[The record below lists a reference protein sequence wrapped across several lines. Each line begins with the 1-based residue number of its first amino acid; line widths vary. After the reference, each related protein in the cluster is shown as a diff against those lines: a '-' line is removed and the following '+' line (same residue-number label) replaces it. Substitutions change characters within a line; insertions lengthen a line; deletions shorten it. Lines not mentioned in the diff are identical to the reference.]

1 MGSTAKARVDFI
13 AVVTVVRSQV
23 PEFLEIRDGY
33 SSNLETSP
41 LHAKQKEL

>member
-33 SSNLETSP
+33 SNLETI
-41 LHAKQKEL
+41 